1 MSLEMLEGKCLK
13 WERVGSR
20 VTCDPAPTDTDED
33 ILVLTTAQLWGDL
46 SPALEADKFEKG
58 GSDCGDQSGYLAA
71 NALSFQSFTL
81 GQLNLIIT
89 FDPEFYRRFMAAT
102 GVAKRLN
109 LLDKTDRIVLFQA
122 VIYGNAPIESPPW
135 LPTAPVET
143 VGAYWVEFDDR
154 FPGCVEA
161 LNHTAA
167 MDLAE
172 QLTGVKAKECHRL
185 PYPANPRLNRYAHAS
200 HGVCPAFCYTPA
212 TCKGRG
218 SCPHGPACT
227 E

>member
-1 MSLEMLEGKCLK
+1 MLEGKCLK

-46 SPALEADKFEKG
+46 SAILEVDKFEKG
-58 GSDCGDQSGYLAA
+58 GSDCGDQSGYLQA
-71 NALSFQSFTL
+71 NALRFQSFTL
-81 GQLNLIIT
+81 GVLNLIIT

-122 VIYGNAPIESPPW
+122 VIYGNAPVPPAE
-135 LPTAPVET
+135 PFSIPAAPVET
-143 VGAYWVEFDDR
+143 VGAYWVEFEDR
-154 FPGCVEA
+154 GPACVEA
-161 LNHTAA
+161 LNRDAA
-167 MDLAE
+167 MYLAE
-172 QLTGVKAKECHRL
+172 QLTGSKPKGCHRL
-185 PYPANPRLNRYAHAS
+185 PYPANPRLNEYVHPHLKMA
-200 HGVCPAFCYTPA
+200 CPSFCYSPG
-212 TCKGRG
+212 TCKGHN
-218 SCPHGPACT
+218 SCPRGPACS